1 MHTPSTVPCGT
12 VRRRWLR
19 HVHVGSGHVCTGL
32 VRTGLVR
39 TGLAVVFLLLLL
51 RPAAAVIQ
59 VLLPLQAVLDDSQY
73 IVLAN
78 VQQVDAEKPS
88 AILQVTQSYKG
99 KFSQARLP
107 VNLTGDK
114 ERHTPRLL
122 KRIAPGIPVVLFI
135 KEEANGRYMALGFT
149 NGTWFQLLGT
159 TDSGQTRWAFTH
171 CEIYLRRTFK
181 GTTEELQSVVT
192 DVLTGKRQAPPPSP
206 KEKAGFG
213 PELAAG

>member
-1 MHTPSTVPCGT
+1 MRIPSTVPCGM
-12 VRRRWLR
+12 VRSRWLR
-19 HVHVGSGHVCTGL
+19 SVHVRSSHFRRGL
-32 VRTGLVR
+32 VRC
-39 TGLAVVFLLLLL
+39 GLAGVILLFLL

-122 KRIAPGIPVVLFI
+122 KRIAPGVPVVLFI
-135 KEEANGRYMALGFT
+135 KEEAHGRYMALGFT

-181 GTTEELQSVVT
+181 GTTEELQGVVT
-192 DVLTGKRQAPPPSP
+192 EVLAGKRQAPPPSP